1 MGDRII
7 TCAGRVPVDHLAFLQ
22 IEARVGIDV
31 VDNEASGQ
39 RERFGAFRIRRAGDG
54 RPSRFMPTGTAAFRR
69 PSKYTALPAL
79 KSS

>member
-31 VDNEASGQ
+31 VDNEASD
-39 RERFGAFRIRRAGDG
+39 FVAFRIRRAGDG